1 MDYDTWLRTAPYSW
15 FQEEKEIQYID
26 VLTKLTQFHQDHC
39 KAYRKTLSL
48 FTRLIILFKFSRR
61 SDASYFII

>member
-48 FTRLIILFKFSRR
+48 FTRLIILFQ
-61 SDASYFII
+61 I